1 MPRRK
6 KAKVGR
12 PRKEVVIK
20 LESPKPT
27 RGRPAKELGEKH
39 QTSLTICG
47 TLAEI
52 SQLKV
57 QAYGAG
63 KSISRYII
71 DSLV

>member
-1 MPRRK
+1 MPRKRK
-6 KAKVGR
+6 SKGGR

-20 LESPKPT
+20 MEAPKPT
-27 RGRPAKELGEKH
+27 RGRPAKELGERH

-47 TLAEI
+47 TLSEI